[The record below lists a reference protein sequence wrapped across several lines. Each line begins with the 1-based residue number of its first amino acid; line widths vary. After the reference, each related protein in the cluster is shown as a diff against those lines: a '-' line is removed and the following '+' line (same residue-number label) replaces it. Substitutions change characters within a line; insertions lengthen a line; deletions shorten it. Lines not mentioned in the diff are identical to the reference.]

1 MSDFQLKI
9 YPRGFLG
16 KPLEAQLKMK
26 AKPFESRLN
35 ALAVRV
41 NIFTPQVN
49 TVDANPVVES
59 LYGQWING
67 RPETTSF
74 DFRKKVMIAALDA
87 FGTSNFYEWIAAQHA
102 SPAFGDLHKRFLE
115 DTLFFLQNGRRQ
127 MDLTTWTSLVTINDS
142 GERTEDWSDLAKE
155 FFGIADADHQWR
167 RSENR
172 QLTEVIQKWLSHA
185 RGFDD
190 LVGSLHLLFGNLT

>member
-49 TVDANPVVES
+49 SVDANPVVES
-59 LYGQWING
+59 LYGQWIN
-67 RPETTSF
+67 RAPETTSF
-74 DFRKKVMIAALDA
+74 EFRKKVLIAALDA
-87 FGTSNFYEWIAAQHA
+87 FGTDNFYEWFVAQHA

-127 MDLTTWTSLVTINDS
+127 MDLMTWTSLVTINDS
-142 GERTEDWSDLAKE
+142 GERSFETPELARE

-167 RSENR
+167 RPTNR
-172 QLTEVIQKWLSHA
+172 KITEVIQTWLTHA

>member
-26 AKPFESRLN
+26 SRPFESRLN

-49 TVDANPVVES
+49 SVDANPTVET
-59 LYGQWING
+59 LYGQWIN
-67 RPETTSF
+67 RHPETTSF

-87 FGTSNFYEWIAAQHA
+87 FGTDNFYEWFVAQHA

-115 DTLFFLQNGRRQ
+115 DTLYFLQNGRREI
-127 MDLTTWTSLVTINDS
+127 DLTTWTSLITVSDS
-142 GERTEDWSDLAKE
+142 GERSAELTNEVKE
-155 FFGIADADHQWR
+155 FFGIPDADHQWR
-167 RSENR
+167 RSQNR
-172 QLTEVIQKWLSHA
+172 QLTEVVQKWLAPA